1 MMTLVRLIDIFVEFV
16 KILIGQRG
24 NAVARV
30 LAWLVVLA
38 AVVAVVWLIA
48 WGASM
53 IPTWVDALNGS

>member
-16 KILIGQRG
+16 KILIGQSG

-38 AVVAVVWLIA
+38 TVVAVVWLIA
-48 WGASM
+48 WGVSM

>member
-16 KILIGQRG
+16 KILIGQSG

-48 WGASM
+48 WGVSM